1 MQDKDQEKA
10 RAQAREHA
18 VAAVVEQFKQGIPR
32 ESIIERLTQ
41 NGVEPDAARNFV
53 DSIQTQL
60 LAEVEKETISGAS
73 LFVAMAAAAVAA
85 IIGGAIWGGIVIL
98 TDYEIGFM
106 ATGIGALSGY
116 AVMFF
121 TEKKGRPLQIIA
133 VASSLLGIFV
143 GKYISFYAILKD
155 LIRID
160 LGDAAASQ
168 VNILSGDV
176 ISLFFSAF
184 GELLSPYDLLWIV
197 LAIAAAWSIP
207 RAVGAK
213 AMKLASG

>member
-1 MQDKDQEKA
+1 MQNKDEEKA
-10 RAQAREHA
+10 RAQAREKA
-18 VAAVVEQFKQGIPR
+18 VAAIVEQFKQGIPP
-32 ESIIERLTQ
+32 EAIIQRLTQ
-41 NGVEPDAARNFV
+41 NGIEPDTARTFV
-53 DSIQTQL
+53 DSIQRQL
-60 LAEVEKETISGAS
+60 QAEAEKETISGGS
-73 LFVAMAAAAVAA
+73 LFVALAAAVVAA

-133 VASSLLGIFV
+133 VFSSLLGILV

-160 LGDAAASQ
+160 FGDAAASQ
-168 VNILSGDV
+168 VNLLSGDV
-176 ISLFFSAF
+176 IGLFFSAF

-213 AMKLASG
+213 GMKLAGG